1 MTRAVDTGYRV
12 REGAEL
18 IVARLLRDPAN
29 WPSQQEGSE
38 ALRLR
43 IAWANRARVT
53 RRQIDPFLTRY
64 DVRVAA

>member
-1 MTRAVDTGYRV
+1 MHTGYDL

-38 ALRLR
+38 ILRVR
-43 IAWANRARVT
+43 IARARRAEQL
-53 RRQIDPFLTRY
+53 RRNLHCIVDLSS
-64 DVRVAA
+64 AA